1 MEFPGRATQRH
12 TEEEVARA
20 HAFSC
25 CSKISPASRQERSEN
40 EWNQLVGAVA
50 DLQKANVEFQQ
61 RFQDLRSEMIIFQ
74 NEMRELFRNE
84 LTDILQTQSC
94 RCQTHSMNNHC
105 QGSLD
110 LCRVEELP
118 DSTKENGDNNS
129 RRPQFTNFQKS
140 HQPLLNYD
148 SEPCTWGKTYHCL
161 TQRIPPLTSP
171 DPKQFM
177 RMKIALENVLPEEAT
192 ERFKFQILTNHL
204 KCEEAL
210 LVADSFISSIQPY
223 TEAMKMLTS
232 MYGQPD
238 RIIIQQIR
246 ALVNGPDI
254 QTGDK
259 HAFLIFVLRVRSMV
273 EMLKQQ
279 RNQSHYE
286 LNSCSQASLLV
297 NKLPEDLQNSFDR
310 FTEKQKITLP
320 TLLHLAE
327 WLNIEIRV
335 QRCTVPIS

>member
-1 MEFPGRATQRH
+1 MESPGRATQRH
-12 TEEEVARA
+12 AEDEVASA
-20 HAFSC
+20 NAFSC
-25 CSKISPASRQERSEN
+25 GSKIISASGQERSAN

-50 DLQKANVEFQQ
+50 DLEKANVEFQQ

-84 LTDILQTQSC
+84 LTRIDQSQSC
-94 RCQTHSMNNHC
+94 RCQTPSMDNHC
-105 QGSLD
+105 RGPLD
-110 LCRVEELP
+110 PCRVEVLP
-118 DSTKENGDNNS
+118 DSSKENADNDS
-129 RRPQFTNFQKS
+129 QRAQLTNFQKS
-140 HQPLLNYD
+140 HQPPLNYD
-148 SEPCTWGKTYHCL
+148 PDSSTWGKTYHWL
-161 TQRIPPLTSP
+161 TPRIPSLTSP
-171 DPKQFM
+171 DPRQFM
-177 RMKIALENVLPEEAT
+177 RMKIALENVLPEDAT
-192 ERFKFQILTNHL
+192 ERLKFQILTNHL

-210 LVADSFISSIQPY
+210 LVANSFISSMQPY
-223 TEAMKMLTS
+223 TEAMKMLTD

-279 RNQSHYE
+279 GNQSHYE

-297 NKLPEDLQNSFDR
+297 NKLPEDLQNSFNR

-320 TLLHLAE
+320 TLLHLSE
-327 WLNIEIRV
+327 WLNNEMRI
-335 QRCTVPIS
+335 QRWKVPIS

>member
-1 MEFPGRATQRH
+1 MRVESPGRATQRH
-12 TEEEVARA
+12 AEEEVASV

-25 CSKISPASRQERSEN
+25 GSTTSSVSGQERSEN

-50 DLQKANVEFQQ
+50 DLQKDNEEFHQ

-74 NEMRELFRNE
+74 NEMRDLFCNE
-84 LTDILQTQSC
+84 MTDILQSQSC
-94 RCQTHSMNNHC
+94 RCQTPSMDNHC
-105 QGSLD
+105 RGSFD
-110 LCRVEELP
+110 PCRVEDLP
-118 DSTKENGDNNS
+118 DSTKENTDNDS
-129 RRPQFTNFQKS
+129 QHTNFQKS
-140 HQPLLNYD
+140 HQPLWNYD
-148 SEPCTWGKTYHCL
+148 SESSSSWGKTYHCP
-161 TQRIPPLTSP
+161 TPRIPPLTSP
-171 DPKQFM
+171 DPRQFM
-177 RMKIALENVLPEEAT
+177 RMKIALENVLPQDAT

-210 LVADSFISSIQPY
+210 LVANSFISSMQPY
-223 TEAMKMLTS
+223 TEAMKVLTN

-238 RIIIQQIR
+238 RIIIQQVR

-279 RNQSHYE
+279 GIQRRYE

-297 NKLPEDLQNSFDR
+297 NKLPEDLQNSFNR
-310 FTEKQKITLP
+310 FIEKQKITLP
-320 TLLHLAE
+320 TLLHLGE
-327 WLNIEIRV
+327 WLNNEIRV
-335 QRCTVPIS
+335 QQFKVSIS